1 MAHTHKS
8 NWELIKNGMFSENTI
23 FRMAISLCP
32 SIAVTNS
39 LKNGFFMGV
48 SVIFVQTMVNLTVSL
63 IRNFINPKIRIPI
76 FMMVIAGYVSL
87 IDMSMA
93 AFARPIYKQI
103 GLYIQLIVA
112 FASIF
117 ARAEVFAVKNK
128 IIPSVADGLG
138 MGIGFFLAMI
148 IISFFRELLGKG
160 ALWGFPIVS
169 GNPLLIMILPAG
181 GFFAVGLLMGFF
193 NWVDV
198 KLAER
203 KAAAQETTEK
213 LAA

>member
-1 MAHTHKS
+1 MNISMAHTNKS
-8 NWELIKNGMFSENTI
+8 NWELIKNGIFSENTI
-23 FRMAISLCP
+23 FKMAISLCP

-39 LKNGFFMGV
+39 LKNGFYMGV

-76 FMMVIAGYVSL
+76 FMMIIAGYVSI

-93 AFARPIYKQI
+93 AWARPVYKQI

-117 ARAEVFAVKNK
+117 ARAEVFATKNK
-128 IIPSVADGLG
+128 IMPSVADGLG
-138 MGIGFFLAMI
+138 MGIGFFLAMV

-160 ALWGFPIVS
+160 ALWGFPIIS
-169 GNPLLIMILPAG
+169 GHPLLIMVLPAG
-181 GFFAVGLLMGFF
+181 GFFAVGILMGFF
-193 NWVDV
+193 NWMDL

-203 KAAAQETTEK
+203 KAASES
-213 LAA
+213 

>member
-1 MAHTHKS
+1 MGHTDKS
-8 NWELIKNGMFSENTI
+8 NWELIKNGIFSENTI

-63 IRNFINPKIRIPI
+63 IRGFVHPKIRIPI
-76 FMMVIAGYVSL
+76 FMMIIAGYVSI
-87 IDMSMA
+87 IDMTMA
-93 AFARPIYKQI
+93 AFARPVYKQI

-128 IIPSVADGLG
+128 LVPSVCDGLG

-148 IISFFRELLGKG
+148 VISFFRELLGKG
-160 ALWGFPIVS
+160 ALWGFPIVE
-169 GNPLLIMILPAG
+169 GNPLLIMVLPAG

-193 NWVDV
+193 NWMDA
-198 KLAER
+198 KIAER
-203 KAAAQETTEK
+203 KSAGQAVEKQAA
-213 LAA
+213 

>member
-1 MAHTHKS
+1 MAHTNKS
-8 NWELIKNGMFSENTI
+8 NWELIKNGIFSENTI

-39 LKNGFFMGV
+39 LKNGFYMGI
-48 SVIFVQTMVNLTVSL
+48 SIIFVQTMVNLTVSL
-63 IRNFINPKIRIPI
+63 MRNFINPKVRIPI
-76 FMMVIAGYVSL
+76 FMLIIAGYVSI

-93 AFARPIYKQI
+93 AFARPVYKQI

-128 IIPSVADGLG
+128 VVPSVCDGLG

-148 IISFFRELLGKG
+148 VISFFRELLGKG

-169 GNPLLIMILPAG
+169 GNPLLIMVLPAG

-193 NWVDV
+193 NWLDA

-203 KAAAQETTEK
+203 KSATGGEEKQAA
-213 LAA
+213 